1 MADVQDHPKPSPE
14 IEQLVLFG
22 RIDEA
27 VALYAKQA
35 EVYDDTARAV
45 IDALRRLDP
54 RPSPAAARPTSRRP
68 CRSARGR

>member
-1 MADVQDHPKPSPE
+1 MSDVTNHPKPSPE

-35 EVYDDTARAV
+35 GVDEDTARGV
-45 IDALRRLDP
+45 IQALADA
-54 RPSPAAARPTSRRP
+54 
-68 CRSARGR
+68 